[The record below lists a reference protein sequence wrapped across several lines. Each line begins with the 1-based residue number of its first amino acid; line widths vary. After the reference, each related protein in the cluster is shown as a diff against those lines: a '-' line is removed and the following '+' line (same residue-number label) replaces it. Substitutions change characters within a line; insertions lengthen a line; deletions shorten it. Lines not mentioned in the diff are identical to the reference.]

1 MSGRRYSRPMMTLRQ
16 VRGTE
21 GELAAVGY
29 LIGHGWRVIARNI
42 ELGGVEVDI
51 LGVDPGPPTTLV
63 VVEVRSTRSSR
74 YGPPEEKIDRAKVA
88 RLYHALAAVRRTD
101 GLVTDVSAASV
112 RVDLVVV
119 DVRRG
124 QEEIRHLRALDAS

>member
-1 MSGRRYSRPMMTLRQ
+1 MMTLRQ
-16 VRGTE
+16 YRGTE

-29 LIGHGWRVIARNI
+29 LIGHGWQVIARNI

-63 VVEVRSTRSSR
+63 VVEVRSVRSDR
-74 YGPPEEKIDRAKVA
+74 YGPPEEKVDRAKVA
-88 RLYHALAAVRRTD
+88 RLYRALAELRRTD
-101 GLVTDVSAASV
+101 DLVTDIPSASI

-119 DVRRG
+119 DLRRG
-124 QEEIRHLRALDAS
+124 REEVRHLRALEPA